1 MIKPDSTVQRMGND
15 ETSKRFADGA
25 VIVRTERMAW
35 MPWAAPGTYCK
46 VLHMDMSHAKTT
58 VMIKV
63 DPNTPLGKHQHLG
76 DAEAYLLQGDFVYEH
91 GGGQAGDYL
100 CEQGGIA
107 HVPKTGDEGLVLF
120 GMNYGS
126 LHGFDEA
133 GQLAGVIDNA
143 FYYAVAEQNGLH
155 SHLPAS
161 AQTRNLIKAEATA

>member
-1 MIKPDSTVQRMGND
+1 MTDKAYT
-15 ETSKRFADGA
+15 ETPRIGDHEISKRFDNGA

-76 DAEAYLLQGDFVYEH
+76 DAEAYLLEGDFVYEH

-107 HVPKTGDEGLVLF
+107 HVPKTGDQGLVLF

-126 LHGFDEA
+126 LHGLDDA

-143 FYYAVAEQNGLH
+143 FYFAVAEQNGLH
-155 SHLPAS
+155 KHLSAS
-161 AQTRNLIKAEATA
+161 AQTRDMIEATA